1 MKKVGL
7 LSFPRYFNYGSQLQL
22 FALKTVIQS
31 LDYECEVIDYERR
44 YGMVKRVMARFA
56 AILRHPLKFLS
67 ARHSQRQSRNIQAI
81 NRDKLFLYQDFLN
94 KFIQPGPRRYS
105 SFHELCAAP
114 PACDAFVCGSD
125 QIWNPITHNDPTYFL
140 GFVPRQKR
148 IAYAPSI
155 GVSSIPIEK
164 RGLMQHYLLEMAYV
178 SVREDTGASLIRELT
193 GREVPVVLDPTLL
206 LSASHW
212 EGYISSGAA
221 AKPYVLCYFLE
232 ADSYMREI
240 AFRIAERNNWSVVM
254 IPSNKVDF
262 QPCARS
268 VEKRYDCG
276 PIEFLECIKGASF
289 VCTDSFHGSVFSTIF
304 RKPFLSFRRYENQRE
319 AALFSRITHL
329 LNLFGLQDREMT
341 RSTTLPDDV
350 CVIDYSKVDAR
361 LAELRGASIEYLRSS
376 LSATVGG

>member
-31 LDYECEVIDYERR
+31 LGYQCEVIDYERR
-44 YGMVKRVMARFA
+44 YRVAERAMARFA
-56 AILRHPLKFLS
+56 EILRDPLRYLV
-67 ARHSQRQSRNIQAI
+67 ARYSKRGNRNRAI
-81 NRDKLFLYQDFLN
+81 VSRDKLFRFEHFLSN
-94 KFIQPGPRRYS
+94 MIEPGPRRYS
-105 SFHELCAAP
+105 NFHELCVDP
-114 PACDAFVCGSD
+114 PACDSFVCGSD
-125 QIWNPITHNDPTYFL
+125 QIWNPITHNDPAYFL

-148 IAYAPSI
+148 ISYAPSI
-155 GVSSIPIEK
+155 GVSSIPSEK
-164 RGLMQHYLLEMAYV
+164 RELMQRYLLEMAYV

-206 LSASHW
+206 LSAADW
-212 EGYISSGAA
+212 EGICSGSTA
-221 AKPYVLCYFLE
+221 AKPYVLCYFLA
-232 ADSYMREI
+232 ADSYMRDV
-240 AFRIAERNNWSVVM
+240 AFRIAERNNWSLVM
-254 IPSNKVDF
+254 IPCHKVDF
-262 QPCARS
+262 QPDDRAA
-268 VEKRYDCG
+268 EKRYDCG

-329 LNLFGLQDREMT
+329 LNLFGLKDREMT
-341 RSTTLPDDV
+341 KSTMLSDDV
-350 CVIDYSKVDAR
+350 CMIDYSKVDAR

-376 LSATVGG
+376 LSATAGG